1 MRNRTSD
8 LRIPR
13 SDIDAL
19 SLNHSD
25 STISEVWEFFLCPTR
40 DKTKYIF
47 HYFFTELK
55 TYHLSHPIARM
66 YIDSRG
72 VAWFSFS
79 SSMVSAALKE
89 YNRC

>member
-13 SDIDAL
+13 SVIDAL
-19 SLNHSD
+19 SLNHRD
-25 STISEVWEFFLCPTR
+25 STISEVSEFFLCPTR
-40 DKTKYIF
+40 DKTKYMF

-66 YIDSRG
+66 YIASHG

-79 SSMVSAALKE
+79 SSMLSAALKE
-89 YNRC
+89 YK

>member
-1 MRNRTSD
+1 MRNRTPD

>member
-8 LRIPR
+8 LPIPR

-19 SLNHSD
+19 SVNHSD

-89 YNRC
+89 YK